1 MSPVNSRQALPDRLR
16 GAALLGIVVVNAAF
30 LGISADGFTTESIQ
44 GSANRVTAFLV
55 IVLAQGKF
63 YLLFSFLF
71 GYSAS
76 FILRDNSQPNR
87 RRYLRRL
94 PRSRFDTRTPSCFL
108 PFSYG
113 SSFKTMKL

>member
-44 GSANRVTAFLV
+44 GSVNRVTAFLV

-76 FILRDNSQPNR
+76 FILRDNSQPKTA
-87 RRYLRRL
+87 YLRRL
-94 PRSRFDTRTPSCFL
+94 LVCFSSVFTPS
-108 PFSYG
+108 
-113 SSFKTMKL
+113 SSFSATF